1 MHSLVIQRYDVI
13 TPERS
18 MPSSPTLS
26 AATVTHTTAT
36 TRHEHVQDQQ
46 PPSVDLVEL
55 TKRLQKAAASRSSS
69 TRPRSQLFQ
78 SSKPPSPS
86 NSSSS
91 STTSSSPGQLAASKS
106 MTTPGRAAQQQ
117 QQQQQ
122 QVPQH
127 NTASIRPPLTHRS
140 ASATTPS
147 QFVFKKPEYDQVYHK
162 THFHHHQAPPPP
174 SSPSSKVTTSAPSS
188 PRDSFLGWSDLR
200 RLFLSSDPAP
210 PPPPSTSSSVTE
222 HSSTTTTTTKPQA
235 VFANQFRQD
244 IEARYGKWGK

>member
-26 AATVTHTTAT
+26 AATVTHTIAT

-46 PPSVDLVEL
+46 PPPSVDLVEL

-91 STTSSSPGQLAASKS
+91 STTSSSPGQQLAASKS
-106 MTTPGRAAQQQ
+106 MTTPGRAA